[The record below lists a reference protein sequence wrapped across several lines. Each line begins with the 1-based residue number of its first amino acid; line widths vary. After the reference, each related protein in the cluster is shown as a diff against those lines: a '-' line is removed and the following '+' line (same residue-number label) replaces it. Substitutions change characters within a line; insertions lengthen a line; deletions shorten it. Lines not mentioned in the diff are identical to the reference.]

1 MQLNIKNPE
10 ARELAA
16 ELAKR
21 TGESMSQAVTTAI
34 RERLDRENRDK
45 QRFYKRMGD
54 IADELENLPALD
66 PRSLYEI
73 MDDMYDEDGLPK

>member
-34 RERLDRENRDK
+34 RERLDREKRDK